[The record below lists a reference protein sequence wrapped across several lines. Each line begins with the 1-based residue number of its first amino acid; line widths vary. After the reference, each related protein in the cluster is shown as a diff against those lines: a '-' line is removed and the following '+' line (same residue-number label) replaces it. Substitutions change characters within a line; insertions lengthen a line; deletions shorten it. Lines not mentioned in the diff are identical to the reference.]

1 MIQNLSKMIQNLS
14 QMILIVSK
22 VNQTFLTTIET
33 RCSKRIPKA
42 MYKAYFINY
51 ETVYNMRL

>member
-1 MIQNLSKMIQNLS
+1 MIQNLIKMIQNLS

-33 RCSKRIPKA
+33 KCSKIIPKA
-42 MYKAYFINY
+42 TYKAYVRNY